1 MSNQNP
7 TENLIIYTFN
17 NKILIRKRVN
27 DTIGKS
33 YVLCN
38 DYHKCLTYTFHRGNL
53 YYSYI
58 NTSMELTI
66 RRTFDFNTIFLMEN
80 VYISPAFSPILIS
93 FNNNNLHLKQRRM
106 IVIQLREY
114 LLHDCLTE
122 ENGLGI
128 YSKLLTITL
137 NGSHLAVIKIDYLS
151 MTTHKGFLLL
161 LQILGIWSCI
171 GVFLLLCQILNGKCR

>member
-1 MSNQNP
+1 
-7 TENLIIYTFN
+7 
-17 NKILIRKRVN
+17 
-27 DTIGKS
+27 
-33 YVLCN
+33 
-38 DYHKCLTYTFHRGNL
+38 
-53 YYSYI
+53 
-58 NTSMELTI
+58 
-66 RRTFDFNTIFLMEN
+66 
-80 VYISPAFSPILIS
+80 
-93 FNNNNLHLKQRRM
+93 M
-106 IVIQLREY
+106 IVIQLREH